1 MCIYSIAVDG
11 GRASVINVLARSF
24 GVFKR
29 ILLAYDGSQHAKKAL
44 EVAVDLAKKYG
55 ARLYIVEVIDTATAF
70 WGPGTHVP
78 FDAIESMRRKAEADI
93 AEAKARAESEGIQVK
108 PAILEGDPAVVVVE
122 YADREGV
129 DLIVAG
135 SRGLSTMKR
144 VLLGSVSTGIVTH
157 AKRPVLIV
165 K

>member
-1 MCIYSIAVDG
+1 
-11 GRASVINVLARSF
+11 
-24 GVFKR
+24 
-29 ILLAYDGSQHAKKAL
+29 
-44 EVAVDLAKKYG
+44 
-55 ARLYIVEVIDTATAF
+55 
-70 WGPGTHVP
+70 
-78 FDAIESMRRKAEADI
+78 
-93 AEAKARAESEGIQVK
+93 
-108 PAILEGDPAVVVVE
+108 VVE

-144 VLLGSVSTGIVTH
+144 VLLGSVSTGIVMH

>member
-11 GRASVINVLARSF
+11 GRASVINTLTRSF

-29 ILLAYDGSQHAKKAL
+29 ILLAYDGSQHARKAL

-93 AEAKARAESEGIQVK
+93 AEAKARAESGASRSSRRSLREIRQLLWWSMPIGK
-108 PAILEGDPAVVVVE
+108 ALIL
-122 YADREGV
+122 
-129 DLIVAG
+129 
-135 SRGLSTMKR
+135 
-144 VLLGSVSTGIVTH
+144 
-157 AKRPVLIV
+157 
-165 K
+165 

>member
-1 MCIYSIAVDG
+1 
-11 GRASVINVLARSF
+11 
-24 GVFKR
+24 
-29 ILLAYDGSQHAKKAL
+29 
-44 EVAVDLAKKYG
+44 
-55 ARLYIVEVIDTATAF
+55 
-70 WGPGTHVP
+70 
-78 FDAIESMRRKAEADI
+78 MRRKAEADI
-93 AEAKARAESEGIQVK
+93 AEAKARAESEGIQVE

-144 VLLGSVSTGIVTH
+144 ALLGSVSTGIVTH